1 MCTTRI
7 ALGCMLV
14 CACQS
19 AETPQQTDARIT
31 AESNTAR
38 PELAAIKTNMERWFA
53 AGAVDSAATI
63 LTEDHSSLP
72 PNQPA
77 GSGRADWVSRTT
89 PLFTTGKFSLHHV
102 TASVVANGPI
112 AVERGRYLMD
122 FVPGPAAPADI
133 KASADTGKYL
143 WHWRKVDGQWL
154 VAAAAWSSDLPVTK

>member
-1 MCTTRI
+1 MCITRVI
-7 ALGCMLV
+7 LGCMLV
-14 CACQS
+14 GACRS
-19 AETPQQTDARIT
+19 AETPQETDARIG
-31 AESNTAR
+31 AESSTAR
-38 PELAAIKTNMERWFA
+38 TEVEMIRENFERWVT

-72 PNQPA
+72 PNQAA

-89 PLFTTGKFSLHHV
+89 PLFTSGKFSLQHV

-122 FVPGPAAPADI
+122 FVPGPTAPADM

-143 WHWRKVDGQWL
+143 WQWRKVDGRWL
-154 VAAAAWSSDLPVTK
+154 LAAAAWSSDLPVTK